1 MALARVLTGILTR
14 SLEAGE
20 QSSRTADAMLASIL
34 PFLLGSSGL
43 ESSAQEVQAFALSTL
58 LQIIKSSNGKILRP
72 FIPDLISRLLALL
85 SSLEPEAVNY
95 IHLNAEKYG
104 MTAQQID
111 DVRLSS
117 VRMSPM
123 MEALEHC
130 LDFLDEATIANCSP
144 SLENAIKTVIGLPS
158 KVGCCRLLVSLS
170 TRHNFLFRPHA
181 THFLSLA
188 RKQVLDRN
196 ETVSSSYASACGYL
210 ARLASDDEILSLID
224 FCRTLYFDSENDR
237 QRAISGDVIL
247 AVSKYATDRFHSLAG
262 AVMPLIFIAKHD
274 IHDHTKEVFEE
285 TWNENAGGSRAV
297 LLYLREIISLTSQYL
312 ESPRW
317 SVKHTSAFA
326 IAAVIDSVGST
337 TSAAHAGLIWPA
349 LQKAVSGKTWEG
361 KEVILRAVVK
371 YAKISSSLPNE
382 IRAADDIQV

>member
-20 QSSRTADAMLASIL
+20 QSNRTADAMLANIL

-58 LQIIKSSNGKILRP
+58 LQIIKSGNGKILRP
-72 FIPDLISRLLALL
+72 FIPDLIGRLLALL

-104 MTAQQID
+104 VTAEQID

-117 VRMSPM
+117 VRVSPM

-130 LDFLDEATIANCSP
+130 LDFLDEVTMANCCP
-144 SLENAIKTVIGLPS
+144 TLDNAIKTVIGLPS

-170 TRHNFLFRPHA
+170 TRHNFLFKTHA
-181 THFLSLA
+181 TRFLKLA

-196 ETVSSSYASACGYL
+196 ETVSLSYASACGYL
-210 ARLASDDEILSLID
+210 ARLASDEEILGLIE
-224 FCRTLYFDSENDR
+224 FCTILYFDSENDR
-237 QRAISGDVIL
+237 QRAISGEVIL

-274 IHDHTKEVFEE
+274 INDHTKEVYEE
-285 TWNENAGGSRAV
+285 TWNDNAGGSRAV
-297 LLYLREIISLTSQYL
+297 LLYLREIVSLALQYL
-312 ESPRW
+312 GSPRW

-326 IAAVIDSVGST
+326 IAAVIDSAGST
-337 TSAAHAGLIWPA
+337 ITAAHANLIWPA
-349 LQKAVSGKTWEG
+349 LEKAVSGKTWEG
-361 KEVILRAVVK
+361 KEVILKAVVK
-371 YAKISSSLPNE
+371 YAKISSSLPKE
-382 IRAADDIQV
+382 TRTADNIQV